1 MTLVSFLAYVGVA
14 ALVICTPG
22 PDTALTIR
30 NTLFGGRAGGVLPAL
45 GVATG
50 LSIWALATSLG
61 LVALL
66 VASEPIFRAVQYA
79 GAAYLIYLGIMALRE
94 AFRRQGQA
102 SSAAATLPPPR
113 RLAPATAYRQG
124 LISNLG
130 NPKIAVFFASLLP
143 QFAAGSGSFATLFLL
158 GLVFAAMTLLWLSA
172 YALVVAKAGDVLRR
186 SQVRRVIEAVT
197 GGLLL
202 ALGLRIAAE
211 QR

>member
-1 MTLVSFLAYVGVA
+1 MTLASFLAYVGVA

-30 NTLFGGRAGGVLPAL
+30 NTLFGGRAGGVLTAL

-66 VASEPIFRAVQYA
+66 VASEPVFRAIQYA

-94 AFRRQGQA
+94 AFRRNPA
-102 SSAAATLPPPR
+102 SLAAAEPPPLR
-113 RLAPATAYRQG
+113 RLAPVTAYRQG

-143 QFAAGSGSFATLFLL
+143 QFAAGSGSFSTLFLL

-202 ALGLRIAAE
+202 ALGLRIAVE

>member
-1 MTLVSFLAYVGVA
+1 MTLASFLAYVGVA

-30 NTLFGGRAGGVLPAL
+30 NTLFGGRAGGVLTAL

-66 VASEPIFRAVQYA
+66 VASEPVFRAIQYA

-94 AFRRQGQA
+94 AFRCSPGP
-102 SSAAATLPPPR
+102 SVAAELPPPR
-113 RLAPATAYRQG
+113 RLAPVTAYRQG

-143 QFAAGSGSFATLFLL
+143 QFAAGSGSFTTLFLL
-158 GLVFAAMTLLWLSA
+158 GLVFAAMTLLWLAA

>member
-1 MTLVSFLAYVGVA
+1 MTLASFLAYVGVA

-30 NTLFGGRAGGVLPAL
+30 NTLFGGRTGGVMTAL

-50 LSIWALATSLG
+50 LSLWALATSLG

-66 VASEPIFRAVQYA
+66 VASEPVFRAIQYA
-79 GAAYLIYLGIMALRE
+79 GAAYLIWLGIMALRE
-94 AFRRQGQA
+94 AFRRGP
-102 SSAAATLPPPR
+102 AAREAVEPPPR
-113 RLAPATAYRQG
+113 RLAPAVAYRQG

-143 QFAAGSGSFATLFLL
+143 QFAAVSGSFTTLFLL

-186 SQVRRVIEAVT
+186 SQVRRVIEALT

>member
-1 MTLVSFLAYVGVA
+1 MTLASFLAYVGVA

-30 NTLFGGRAGGVLPAL
+30 NTLFGGRAGGVLTAL

-50 LSIWALATSLG
+50 LSLWALATSLG

-66 VASEPIFRAVQYA
+66 VASEPIFRAIQYA
-79 GAAYLIYLGIMALRE
+79 GAAYLIWLGILALRE
-94 AFRRQGQA
+94 AFRSGSPSPEA
-102 SSAAATLPPPR
+102 VELPPPR
-113 RLAPATAYRQG
+113 QLAPAAAYRQG

-143 QFAAGSGSFATLFLL
+143 QFAAASGSFTTLFLL

-186 SQVRRVIEAVT
+186 SRVRRVIEAMT

>member
-1 MTLVSFLAYVGVA
+1 MTLASFLAYVGVA

-30 NTLFGGRAGGVLPAL
+30 NTLFGGRAGGVLTAL

-50 LSIWALATSLG
+50 LSLWALATSLG

-66 VASEPIFRAVQYA
+66 VASEPVFRAIQYA
-79 GAAYLIYLGIMALRE
+79 GAAYLIYLGIMALRD
-94 AFRRQGQA
+94 AFRRQGPA
-102 SSAAATLPPPR
+102 SPATAAISPR
-113 RLAPATAYRQG
+113 RLAPAIAYRQG

-143 QFAAGSGSFATLFLL
+143 QFAAGSSSFTTLFLL

-186 SQVRRVIEAVT
+186 SQVRRVIEALT

>member
-1 MTLVSFLAYVGVA
+1 MTLASFLAYVGVA

-30 NTLFGGRAGGVLPAL
+30 NTLFGGRAGGVLTAF

-66 VASEPIFRAVQYA
+66 VASEPVFRAIQYA
-79 GAAYLIYLGIMALRE
+79 GAAYLIWLGIMALRE
-94 AFRRQGQA
+94 AFRRQGT
-102 SSAAATLPPPR
+102 SAAAAEPPTLR

-130 NPKIAVFFASLLP
+130 NPKIAIFFASLLP
-143 QFAAGSGSFATLFLL
+143 QFAAGGGSFSTLFLL

-186 SQVRRVIEAVT
+186 SQVRRVIEALI

>member
-1 MTLVSFLAYVGVA
+1 MTLASFLAYVGVA

-30 NTLFGGRAGGVLPAL
+30 NTLFGGRAGGVLTAF

-50 LSIWALATSLG
+50 LSLWALATSLG

-66 VASEPIFRAVQYA
+66 VASEPVFRAIQYA
-79 GAAYLIYLGIMALRE
+79 GAAYLIYLGLMALKE
-94 AFRRQGQA
+94 AFRGSPA
-102 SSAAATLPPPR
+102 SSVAAELSPPR

-124 LISNLG
+124 LVSNLG

-143 QFAAGSGSFATLFLL
+143 QFAAGGSFAMLFLL

>member
-1 MTLVSFLAYVGVA
+1 MTLASFLAYVGVA

-30 NTLFGGRAGGVLPAL
+30 NTLFGGRAGGVLTAL

-50 LSIWALATSLG
+50 LSVWALATSLG

-66 VASEPIFRAVQYA
+66 VASEPVFRTIQYA
-79 GAAYLIYLGIMALRE
+79 GAAYLVYLGVMALRE
-94 AFRRQGQA
+94 AFRRGAIAQT
-102 SSAAATLPPPR
+102 ATELPPPR
-113 RLAPATAYRQG
+113 QLAPSVAYRQG

-130 NPKIAVFFASLLP
+130 NPKIAIFFASLLP
-143 QFAAGSGSFATLFLL
+143 QFAAGGSSFSALFLL
-158 GLVFAAMTLLWLSA
+158 GLVFAAMTLLWLCA

-186 SQVRRVIEAVT
+186 SQVRRVIEALT

>member
-1 MTLVSFLAYVGVA
+1 MTLASFLAYVGVA

-30 NTLFGGRAGGVLPAL
+30 NTLLGGRAGGLLTAF

-66 VASEPIFRAVQYA
+66 VASEPVFRAIQYV
-79 GAAYLIYLGIMALRE
+79 GAAYLIWLGVMALRE

-102 SSAAATLPPPR
+102 SSAAPELLPPR

-124 LISNLG
+124 LVSNLG

-143 QFAAGSGSFATLFLL
+143 QFAATSGSFTTLFLL
-158 GLVFAAMTLLWLSA
+158 GLVFAAMTLFWLSA

>member
-1 MTLVSFLAYVGVA
+1 MTLASFLAYVGVA

-30 NTLFGGRAGGVLPAL
+30 NTLFGGRAGGVLTAL

-66 VASEPIFRAVQYA
+66 VASEPVFRAIQYA

-94 AFRRQGQA
+94 AFRRGPA
-102 SSAAATLPPPR
+102 SSAAAELPPPR
-113 RLAPATAYRQG
+113 RLAPVNAYRQG

-143 QFAAGSGSFATLFLL
+143 QFAAGSGSFSTLFLL
-158 GLVFAAMTLLWLSA
+158 GLVFAVMTLLWLSA

-202 ALGLRIAAE
+202 ALGVRIAAE

>member
-1 MTLVSFLAYVGVA
+1 MTLASFLAYVGVA

-30 NTLFGGRAGGVLPAL
+30 NTLFGGRAGGVLTAL

-50 LSIWALATSLG
+50 LSLWALATSLG

-66 VASEPIFRAVQYA
+66 VASEPVFRAIQYA
-79 GAAYLIYLGIMALRE
+79 GAAYLIYLGVMALRE
-94 AFRRQGQA
+94 AFRRGPA
-102 SSAAATLPPPR
+102 SSVAAGLPPPR
-113 RLAPATAYRQG
+113 RLAPAIAYRQG

-143 QFAAGSGSFATLFLL
+143 QFAAGGGSFTTLFLL

-186 SQVRRVIEAVT
+186 SQIRRVIEAVT

>member
-1 MTLVSFLAYVGVA
+1 MTLASFLAYVGVA

-30 NTLFGGRAGGVLPAL
+30 NTLFGGRAGGVLTAL

-50 LSIWALATSLG
+50 LSLWALATSLG

-66 VASEPIFRAVQYA
+66 VASEPIFRAIQYA
-79 GAAYLIYLGIMALRE
+79 GAAYLIWLGILALRE
-94 AFRRQGQA
+94 AFRRGSPSPEA
-102 SSAAATLPPPR
+102 VELPPPR
-113 RLAPATAYRQG
+113 RLAPAAAYRQG

-130 NPKIAVFFASLLP
+130 NPKIAVFASLLP
-143 QFAAGSGSFATLFLL
+143 QFATASGSFTTLFLL

-202 ALGLRIAAE
+202 ALGVRIAAE

>member
-1 MTLVSFLAYVGVA
+1 MTLASFFAFVGVA

-22 PDTALTIR
+22 PDTTLTIR
-30 NTLFGGRAGGVLPAL
+30 NTLFGGSAAGVLTAL

-50 LSIWALATSLG
+50 LSLWALATSLG

-66 VASEPIFRAVQYA
+66 VASEPVFRAIQYA
-79 GAAYLIYLGIMALRE
+79 GAAYLIYLGIMALRD
-94 AFRRQGQA
+94 AFRPQRAA
-102 SSAAATLPPPR
+102 SPATAAISPR
-113 RLAPATAYRQG
+113 RIMPAIAYRQG

-143 QFAAGSGSFATLFLL
+143 QFAAGGSSFTTLFLL

-186 SQVRRVIEAVT
+186 SRVRRVIEALT

>member
-1 MTLVSFLAYVGVA
+1 MTLASFLAYVGVA

-30 NTLFGGRAGGVLPAL
+30 NTLFGGRAGGVLTAL
-45 GVATG
+45 GVASG

-66 VASEPIFRAVQYA
+66 VASEPVFRAIQYA
-79 GAAYLIYLGIMALRE
+79 GAAYLIYLGVMALRE
-94 AFRRQGQA
+94 AFRRGVA
-102 SSAAATLPPPR
+102 SPEAVELSRPR
-113 RLAPATAYRQG
+113 RLAPMIAYRQG

-143 QFAAGSGSFATLFLL
+143 QFAAASGGFTTLFLL
-158 GLVFAAMTLLWLSA
+158 GLVFAVMTLLWLSA

-202 ALGLRIAAE
+202 ALGVRIAAE